1 MEFSGTFFFYFS
13 EKKNNIVEI
22 LEITNMKMK
31 FVRFPYTRKKIFM
44 RKLYLL
50 V

>member
-1 MEFSGTFFFYFS
+1 MEFSGTFSFFFP
-13 EKKNNIVEI
+13 EKKNYIVEI

-31 FVRFPYTRKKIFM
+31 FVRFPYTTKMILM
-44 RKLYLL
+44 RKQYLL